1 MASVSF
7 RFTHNTLVLLY
18 TATGCPSGIKQE
30 EIERDA
36 KVIGKVEVNVD
47 LYSAFVM
54 NTPLR
59 RSGMAYI

>member
-1 MASVSF
+1 VP
-7 RFTHNTLVLLY
+7 LY
-18 TATGCPSGIKQE
+18 TATGCPFCIEQE
-30 EIERDA
+30 EIEKDV
-36 KVIGKVEVNVD
+36 KVVGKVEVNMD